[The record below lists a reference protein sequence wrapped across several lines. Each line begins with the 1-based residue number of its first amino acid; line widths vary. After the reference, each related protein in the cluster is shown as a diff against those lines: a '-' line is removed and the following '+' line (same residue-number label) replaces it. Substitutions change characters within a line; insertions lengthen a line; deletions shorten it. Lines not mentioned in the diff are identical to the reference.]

1 MSTSLAILRVQR
13 IQAYNRARFASLP
26 SDVHFLRSEDGVIHC
41 DCGANAEQ
49 ASHLP
54 HTTGCTW
61 LARRNLALNTYLD
74 LVREWRTAHRN
85 SIGTAPILQG
95 GEAWTD
101 CATATR

>member
-1 MSTSLAILRVQR
+1 MNMSTSLAILRVQR

-26 SDVHFLRSEDGVIHC
+26 SDVHFHRSEDGEIHC

-54 HTTGCTW
+54 HTTECTW
-61 LARRNLALNTYLD
+61 LARRNQAIRTYLD

-85 SIGTAPILQG
+85 SIGTG
-95 GEAWTD
+95 TD
-101 CATATR
+101 PARW